1 MREASAEL
9 ANEIL
14 DDQGY
19 LEEVIRMPCRMLDLG
34 VEMLQYRFERD
45 QNWIFEYSRRTK

>member
-14 DDQGY
+14 DNQGC
-19 LEEVIRMPCRMLDLG
+19 LEEVIRIPCRMLDLG
-34 VEMLQYRFERD
+34 VEMLQYRFKHDR
-45 QNWIFEYSRRTK
+45 NWIFEYGRRTK